1 MIMPSVSCHAFCEV
15 LKNWWISLKSRSSY
29 TSNWRTFLKISLLE
43 YSLIQKLISILEN
56 QKIYGGFLR
65 ILIFQVSLSRTHLQK
80 KNDFFTFWAQFSWI
94 LENLQDLYKYS
105 FLIWFSFSCTYFF
118 LKCKKFQLHIGWG
131 NVLRVS
137 RGIVEAATRCSV
149 KKRCS

>member
-105 FLIWFSFSCTYFF
+105 FLIWFSFSCIYSF
-118 LKCKKFQLHIGWG
+118 LFLQLYYM
-131 NVLRVS
+131 
-137 RGIVEAATRCSV
+137 A
-149 KKRCS
+149 